1 MPHVKSVMIATIHSA
16 NSKLRNAEP
25 GLIQGA
31 ETLDELAEGLGISN
45 DDREAIGRL
54 YPEIQEVIL
63 NAIKTA
69 SNNDRPV
76 YLTWRHG
83 AIQRVE
89 ITAPPMSAPEGAL
102 DIQIESRYYDDG
114 LG

>member
-1 MPHVKSVMIATIHSA
+1 MPHVKSVMLATVHSA
-16 NSKLRNAEP
+16 NSKLGKAEAD
-25 GLIQGA
+25 LIQNA
-31 ETLDELAEGLGISN
+31 QTLDQLANEIGVSD

-54 YPEIQEVIL
+54 YPEIQDVIL
-63 NAIKTA
+63 SAIKTA
-69 SNNDRPV
+69 SGHGRPV

-83 AIQRVE
+83 AIQRVG
-89 ITAPPMSAPEGAL
+89 ITAPPMSAPDEAV